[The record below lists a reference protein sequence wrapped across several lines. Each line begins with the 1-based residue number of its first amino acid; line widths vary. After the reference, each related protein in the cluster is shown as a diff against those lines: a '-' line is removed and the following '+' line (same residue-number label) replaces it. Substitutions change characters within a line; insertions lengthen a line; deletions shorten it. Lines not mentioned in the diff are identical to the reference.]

1 MCKLTKAFTL
11 IELLVVVAIIGVL
24 AAVGM
29 PMYQGFIEDSKEGAC
44 RSNFSNLKIEFS
56 TKALD
61 CSVNQPCQLAWK
73 SPNAKDAGVLYPIYT
88 NRVKR
93 FTLYADYFINH
104 FDNPRTKN
112 PYAAGGN
119 RALQPGRCS
128 VASVNNK
135 GFIWVWADDNS
146 AAVTMCSCCGE
157 TCSASEKSVFTF
169 SDEF

>member
-1 MCKLTKAFTL
+1 MKKSFTL
-11 IELLVVVAIIGVL
+11 IELLVVVAIIGIL

-29 PMYQGFIEDSKEGAC
+29 PMYQGFIKDSKEGVC
-44 RSNFSNLKIEFS
+44 RSNFSNLKTAFS
-56 TKALD
+56 TKALN
-61 CSVNQPCQLAWK
+61 CSINDPCQLAWK
-73 SPNAKDAGVLYPIYT
+73 SPNAKDAGVLYPINT

-128 VASVNNK
+128 VANVNNK
-135 GFIWVWADDNS
+135 GYIWVWADNS
-146 AAVTMCSCCGE
+146 STAVTMCSCCGE
-157 TCSASEKSVFTF
+157 TCSASEKNVFTF